1 MQTNVDR
8 PAAEA
13 LDLKQGT
20 VSKAAAAVPARQ
32 TWSRGV
38 SEPAA
43 TARRRRA
50 RWALRQVILLA
61 LVTPLALLFLAP
73 WAWMLSTAG
82 KPTSLIWKMP
92 PVWIPP
98 KYLFSNFPEAWRMGD
113 FGRYYL
119 NTAFICAM
127 GVIGITSSSVLAAY
141 AFSRI
146 KFPYR
151 DVLFVIV
158 LSTMMLPT
166 QVTLIPLY
174 IIFSKLHWVNSFRP
188 LVVPLFFG
196 DAFSIFLLRQFF
208 MTIPREYDD
217 AALIDG
223 CSRFGVLFRI
233 LIPMIRPAVVV
244 VAIFTFTWAWN
255 DYMGPLIYLN
265 SPRLFTVTLGL
276 TRFVGRTSMNIQYLM
291 AMTAVSTLVPITI
304 FFLTQR
310 FFIQG
315 IVISGIKG

>member
-1 MQTNVDR
+1 MNSTSSGVTTRQDEIETNMPLSETADPRADHTTLHDTRNLFKRVGR
-8 PAAEA
+8 QA
-13 LDLKQGT
+13 L
-20 VSKAAAAVPARQ
+20 
-32 TWSRGV
+32 
-38 SEPAA
+38 
-43 TARRRRA
+43 
-50 RWALRQVILLA
+50 LLA
-61 LVTPLALLFLAP
+61 LVTPLAILFLMP

-82 KPTSLIWKMP
+82 KTTDLIWKMP
-92 PVWIPP
+92 PVWFPP
-98 KYLFSNFPEAWRMGD
+98 NYQWQNYPEAWLMGD

-119 NTAFICAM
+119 NTLFICAVAIFATVM
-127 GVIGITSSSVLAAY
+127 SSTLAAY
-141 AFSRI
+141 AFARI
-146 KFPYR
+146 NFR
-151 DVLFVIV
+151 GREVLFVIV

-174 IIFSKLHWVNSFRP
+174 MIFSKLAWVNTFRP
-188 LVVPLFFG
+188 LLVPLFFG

-208 MTIPREYDD
+208 MTVPKEYDD

-223 CSRFGVLFRI
+223 CTRFGVLFRI
-233 LIPMIRPAVVV
+233 LMPMVRPALVV

-265 SPRLFTVTLGL
+265 SPKLFTVTLGL
-276 TRFVGRTSMNIQYLM
+276 TRFMGRTSVEIQYLM
-291 AMTAVSTLVPITI
+291 AMTAVSTLLPITI